1 VVWFDRQGVCVRRVM
16 TDNDTGYRRHLF
28 RPAREA
34 LALRHLR
41 TRPYTPK
48 TNGKAERFIRPLL
61 EDWAY
66 AVPYRSSASR
76 RRQLPV
82 WLRHD
87 NHERPHGSLA
97 GLPPASRLPA
107 RVNNLAGMHN

>member
-1 VVWFDRQGVCVRRVM
+1 M
-16 TDNDTGYRRHLF
+16 IDNGSGYVSQLF
-28 RPAREA
+28 RKACRM
-34 LALRHLR
+34 LRLRHLR

-48 TNGKAERFIRPLL
+48 TNGKAERFIKTML

-66 AVPYRSSASR
+66 AVPYRSSSNR
-76 RRQLPV
+76 RRQLPI
-82 WLRHD
+82 WLRHY

-107 RVNNLAGMHN
+107 QVNNLARMHT